1 MSNYLNMETVIGRIC
16 IAETDNTITHLLLP
30 GESAP
35 AGSTEA
41 QTVLLLKAADELREY
56 FAGKRKSFDLP
67 LSPQGTAFQQ
77 SVWNSLLQIPYGETR
92 SYKQIAELIGCP
104 AGCRAVGGANNRN
117 PISIIIPCH
126 RVIGA
131 NGSMVGYGGGL
142 KLKEYLLAL
151 EAVHLR

>member
-1 MSNYLNMETVIGRIC
+1 MINYLNMETVIGRIC
-16 IAETDNTITHLLLP
+16 IAGTDNAITHLLLP
-30 GESAP
+30 GEAPP

-41 QTVLLLKAADELREY
+41 ETALLLQAADELREY

-77 SVWNSLLQIPYGETR
+77 RVWNSLLQIPYGETR
-92 SYKQIAELIGCP
+92 SYKQIAESIGCP

-117 PISIIIPCH
+117 PISVIIPCH

-142 KLKEYLLAL
+142 KRKEYLLAL
-151 EAVHLR
+151 EAAHLR